1 MSDGCTGRNG
11 GNGDEGARPPVGTT
25 RREILY
31 WGIAAVGAIG
41 AGAGLALVGGRPV
54 GGAQAPTL
62 PLPPMVPTAWRE
74 TGGWTLD
81 LAHPHAVASRS
92 GDVLVAGGATTTTWT
107 SWTSTLVV
115 GGDREVH
122 WFSLDGTLQRRVA
135 IDGAVLAMAISAD
148 GSVWLA
154 RCGAVERLAAD
165 GTVAWRCALPDG
177 CLPGGLAVAGG
188 LIWVS
193 DCAGRRVLR
202 IAADGSPAA
211 GLSGCD
217 SFIIPSPWFPLSSGP
232 DGLVWVANTGRHR
245 LEAYGSDGRQVR
257 TWGAQGMDVPRFCGC
272 CNPAFVQVLPDGRF
286 VTAEKGIPRVK
297 LHAADGTFAELVAG
311 PDAFH
316 PDTVGLA
323 VAPDGR
329 GGLAVLDP
337 HAGRIRLFGRSA

>member
-1 MSDGCTGRNG
+1 MTTG
-11 GNGDEGARPPVGTT
+11 
-25 RREILY
+25 
-31 WGIAAVGAIG
+31 
-41 AGAGLALVGGRPV
+41 
-54 GGAQAPTL
+54 
-62 PLPPMVPTAWRE
+62 
-74 TGGWTLD
+74 
-81 LAHPHAVASRS
+81 
-92 GDVLVAGGATTTTWT
+92 
-107 SWTSTLVV
+107 
-115 GGDREVH
+115 
-122 WFSLDGTLQRRVA
+122 
-135 IDGAVLAMAISAD
+135 AD
-148 GSVWLA
+148 GSLWLA

-188 LIWVS
+188 LIWVT

-202 IAADGSPAA
+202 FAADGSPAD

-217 SFIIPSPWFPLSSGP
+217 SFIIPSPWFPLASGP

-257 TWGAQGMDVPRFCGC
+257 RWGAQGMDVPRFCGC
-272 CNPAFVQVLPDGRF
+272 CNPAFVHVLPDGRF
-286 VTAEKGIPRVK
+286 VTAEKGSPRVK
-297 LHAADGTFAELVAG
+297 LHAADGAFAELVAG

-337 HAGRIRLFGRSA
+337 HAGRIRLFGRNA